1 MLDFFEMARVIE
13 ELAKAYPAQCATTWF
28 KVTRNLNPSEDE
40 YRNKVVEYMKQFEFL
55 LATYPQ
61 GPEKEKL
68 KDIVKSGLEREIKKV
83 LDGDNNEVEK
93 RYKHY
98 VATSMWYGSDVDIKE
113 ISKLPQ
119 SEQTKTAILKE
130 KNAKDNK
137 NKVLEEQP
145 IQIKTENNLLMIKR
159 KRKKKGIY

>member
-1 MLDFFEMARVIE
+1 MLDFFEMERVIE

-68 KDIVKSGLEREIKKV
+68 KDIVKSALEREIKKV

-98 VATSMWYGSDVDIKE
+98 VATSMWYASSVDIKE
-113 ISKLPQ
+113 IVKIPQ
-119 SEQTKTAILKE
+119 SEQTKIEILKE
-130 KNAKDNK
+130 KKAKDDQT
-137 NKVLEEQP
+137 KVLEEHP
-145 IQIKTENNLLMIKR
+145 IQIKTGNNLLMIKR
-159 KRKKKGIY
+159 KRKKKGV